1 MKVPDINQMEEM
13 QCPDC
18 KRTLGVVIDDE
29 SNSWTIE
36 CRCGLYRELPLG
48 AVIFGISGPQG
59 VLTVFRPRLAL

>member
-1 MKVPDINQMEEM
+1 MEIPDLNQMEDM

-29 SNSWTIE
+29 SSSWAMA

-48 AVIFGISGPQG
+48 AVIFGIAGPKG
-59 VLTVFRPRLAL
+59 MLNVFRPRLAR